1 MKIKVLASGSK
12 GNSTYIETEKV
23 KLLIDIGV
31 TFSYL
36 SQELEKISVVPNDLD
51 GVLITHTHSDHIKGL
66 QSLVKKTNL
75 LVYITEG
82 MIPEIIEKVPSTNL
96 RILSSKNNIE
106 DLSVECIPTS
116 HDVESVGYLIQS
128 RESSLVYIT
137 DTGYINRKYL
147 KQLENKEIYII
158 ESNHDE
164 KMLMNG
170 PYPYILK
177 QRIISDKGHLSNTTV
192 AGYLKNLVGDNTKYI
207 ILAHLSE
214 KNNTEELAYQTTRD
228 VLKEK
233 INERD
238 ILIAKPHESLE
249 TVEV

>member
-12 GNSTYIETEKV
+12 GNCTYVESDNL

-36 SQELEKISVVPNDLD
+36 TRELEKISVFPSELS
-51 GVLITHTHSDHIKGL
+51 GILITHSHSDHIKGL
-66 QSLVKKTNL
+66 QSLVKRTNIP
-75 LVYITEG
+75 VYITEG
-82 MIPEIIEKVPSTNL
+82 MKKDLSEKIPESNF
-96 RILSSKNNIE
+96 RILSSENQLEN
-106 DLSVECIPTS
+106 LVVECVPTS
-116 HDVESVGYLIQS
+116 HDVESVGYLIH
-128 RESSLVYIT
+128 EGDTSLVYIT

-147 KQLENKEIYII
+147 NRLFNCDIYII

-164 KMLMNG
+164 KMLMDG

-192 AGYLKNLVGDNTKYI
+192 ASYLTKLVGDKTKCI
-207 ILAHLSE
+207 VLAHLSE
-214 KNNTEELAYQTTRD
+214 NNNTEDLAYRTTKNMLMEQGLD
-228 VLKEK
+228 
-233 INERD
+233 RD

-249 TVEV
+249 MIEV